1 MFTDKKFEKIQRKF
15 YPENLDVTKWE
26 NVESEYKK
34 LLEEEIKSKEDLLN
48 FLEKYSE
55 FDSAISQVFNDK
67 YIKMTCYADKPENQD
82 DFNRFFSEIQAPASK
97 YDFMINKKFY
107 DSPYKEDLGPE
118 YDHMKRIISR
128 RIEGFCE
135 KNIPLDTEENKISSK
150 YGEIISKMSAE
161 FLGEERTLTQISV
174 YLKDNDRNV
183 RQQAWEKINEM
194 VSEKRNELE
203 ELFDELRKIR
213 IKKAENLGFENYR
226 DYMHFEKA
234 RFDYTPEDIFEF
246 HSSVEKAV
254 LPVLRELYED
264 KKNKLGIDVFR
275 PWDSS
280 ADEDGITLKPYKT
293 NEEFVDKAIKILYKV
308 KPEFGINL
316 EMMKNTKF
324 LDLENRKGKA
334 PGGYCTKL
342 PEFGGT
348 FIFMNAVGIHQN
360 VITLLH
366 ESGHAMHGFSFRNIP
381 YNVYK
386 DCPSEIAELGS
397 MSMEL
402 ITLDYLGEYYKDEKE
417 IKKAKKEGLMNTL
430 TILPWVMTV
439 DAFQQWIYTTDHNDS
454 QRDEYFASLMD
465 RFNYGEDYSG
475 YEKEKSYRWLRQ
487 LHIFEVPFYYIEYAI
502 SQLGAIAVYKNYKEN
517 GQKAVEQYHE
527 ALKLGYS
534 KPIPEIYKTAGIK
547 FDFSYE
553 YIKELVDFIK
563 KEIESL

>member
-1 MFTDKKFEKIQRKF
+1 
-15 YPENLDVTKWE
+15 
-26 NVESEYKK
+26 
-34 LLEEEIKSKEDLLN
+34 
-48 FLEKYSE
+48 
-55 FDSAISQVFNDK
+55 
-67 YIKMTCYADKPENQD
+67 
-82 DFNRFFSEIQAPASK
+82 
-97 YDFMINKKFY
+97 
-107 DSPYKEDLGPE
+107 
-118 YDHMKRIISR
+118 
-128 RIEGFCE
+128 
-135 KNIPLDTEENKISSK
+135 
-150 YGEIISKMSAE
+150 MSAE
-161 FLGEERTLTQISV
+161 FLGDERTLTQISV

-194 VSEKRNELE
+194 VLEKRNELE

-246 HSSVEKAV
+246 RSSVEKAI

-280 ADEDGITLKPYKT
+280 ADEDGITLKTYKT

-316 EMMKNTKF
+316 EMIKNTKF

-334 PGGYCTKL
+334 PDGYCTKL

-348 FIFMNAVGIHQN
+348 FIFMNAAGIHQN

-366 ESGHAMHGFSFRNIP
+366 ESRHAMHGFSFRDIP

-386 DCPSEIAELGS
+386 DCPSKIAELGS
-397 MSMEL
+397 MYMEL

-439 DAFQQWIYTTDHNDS
+439 DAFQQWIYTTDHNES

-487 LHIFEVPFYYIEYAI
+487 LHVFEVPFYYIEYAI
-502 SQLGAIAVYKNYKEN
+502 SQLRAIAVYKNYKEN